1 MILFFISFLLI
12 FVSSYFITS
21 ILAPKK
27 SIIGLIYIFVLAF
40 AQIVLT
46 FEFLSLFSA
55 IKEIWVF
62 LANILFFVGSTFVW
76 IKKGTPVWSLEIADF
91 RNRVNNSLK
100 LDKSLMWLYVG
111 FSVLI
116 IGAVF
121 LNTIMPITNA
131 DAQGYHVARCLFWIA
146 QGNLNHFTVADIRAV
161 CLPINSEILYS
172 WVILFVKRDVFL
184 GYFSF
189 VGYILALVS
198 MYNIMGYLGFC
209 TRRKLWIIFIL
220 SSFASVL
227 VQVSGTETDIIVAGL
242 VSSAIFLFWYAL
254 KNDKLAPLYISAL
267 AYALAMG
274 TKTPAIMTIPAIGLF
289 FLGLC
294 FYYKKFKPLGYFLL
308 FGLLNFFIFASYNY
322 ILNFIDYH
330 DFMGADSFMV
340 VSKNYY
346 GLKAVPANFVKYMF
360 MFFDFT
366 GFKWSDYA
374 SPHILHVRN
383 SILTAIHSQYIYDG
397 IYTSGYNFQRTLLEP
412 MMGTGIL
419 GFILYLPC
427 LIWSFIKPIFSFRLK
442 KVRWNLVFATI
453 FVINLLVLS
462 YLIGYMTFSVRFMM
476 FFIVLSSPIMYYS
489 YFKKNNPLKV
499 IFVLFALF
507 YLILVSTY
515 LWPRP
520 VSKIGKLF
528 IHGASLKE
536 VRLRAVCKDFDKITT
551 YQNGVCLLKFRLQHH
566 FMPGTKILAFMNS
579 AETIYILK
587 SLYFDGYPID
597 FALMEDADKIDFSK
611 YNVVVSTN
619 QGQTSTYVKA
629 FAKRKNECQFVNN
642 KLVINDDTLVPCYY
656 MSNIILNNTHFD
668 YENHPYQVHCAL
680 SKNFLDKENLV
691 PIGYAGVLNPKLH
704 QNIYYI
710 IYLNKNLGA
719 KWRKESKHNIKY

>member
-1 MILFFISFLLI
+1 MILFFISFVLV

-27 SIIGLIYIFVLAF
+27 SIIGLIYLFILAF

-46 FEFLSLFSA
+46 FEVLSLFSA

-62 LANILFFVGSTFVW
+62 VLNVLFFGGSAFVW
-76 IKKGTPVWSLEIADF
+76 VKKGTPVWSLEFADF
-91 RNRVNNSLK
+91 RNRINNSLK

-111 FSVLI
+111 FLVLI
-116 IGAVF
+116 IGAIL

-146 QGNLNHFTVADIRAV
+146 QGSLKHFNVADIRAL
-161 CLPINSEILYS
+161 CLPINSELLYS
-172 WVILFVKRDVFL
+172 WVLLFVKKDVFL

-189 VGYILALVS
+189 VGYILAIVS
-198 MYNIMGYLGFC
+198 LYNIMNYLGFC
-209 TRRKLWIIFIL
+209 TRRKLWIIFIV

-254 KNDKLAPLYISAL
+254 RNDKLTPIFMAAL
-267 AYALAMG
+267 AYALAVG
-274 TKTPAIMTIPAIGLF
+274 TKTPAIMAIPASGLF
-289 FLGLC
+289 FISLC
-294 FYYKKFKPLGYFLL
+294 YYYKKFKPLGYFLA
-308 FGLLNFFIFASYNY
+308 FGILNFLIFSSYNY

-330 DFMGADSFMV
+330 NFMGSDSFMV

-346 GLKAVPANFVKYMF
+346 GLRAVPANFVKYMF

-366 GFKWSDYA
+366 GFKWGDYA
-374 SPHILHVRN
+374 SPHILNVRN
-383 SILTAIHSQYIYDG
+383 SLLAAIHSRYIYDG
-397 IYTSGYNFQRTLLEP
+397 IYTSGCNFQRTLLEP

-427 LIWSFIKPIFSFRLK
+427 LIWAFIKPIFSFRFK
-442 KVRWNLVFATI
+442 KIR
-453 FVINLLVLS
+453 LVLIFAVMFLINILVMS
-462 YLIGYMTFSVRFMM
+462 YLLGYMTFSVRFMM
-476 FFIVLSSPIMYYS
+476 FFIVLSAPIMYYS

-499 IFVLFALF
+499 IFVIFALV
-507 YLILVSTY
+507 YLILVSTH

-520 VSKIGKLF
+520 ISKIGKLF
-528 IHGASLKE
+528 IHGATLRE
-536 VRLRAVCKDFDKITT
+536 IRLRTVCKDFEPTTT

-566 FMPGTKILAFMNS
+566 FMPGTKILVFMNS
-579 AETIYILK
+579 AEMIYVLK

-597 FALMEDADKIDFSK
+597 FALMEDADKIDFNK

-619 QGQTSTYVKA
+619 QGQTATNVRD
-629 FAKRKNECQFVNN
+629 FAKRKNECKVIKN
-642 KLVINDDTLVPCYY
+642 KLIINSPTLVPCLY
-656 MSNIILNNTHFD
+656 MSNVMLINTGFD

-680 SKNFLDKENLV
+680 SQNFLDKANLV
-691 PIGYAGVLNPKLH
+691 PIGYAGVLKPNLNE
-704 QNIYYI
+704 NIYYI
-710 IYLNKNLGA
+710 IYLNKN
-719 KWRKESKHNIKY
+719 KNVNWTKESKHRIKY